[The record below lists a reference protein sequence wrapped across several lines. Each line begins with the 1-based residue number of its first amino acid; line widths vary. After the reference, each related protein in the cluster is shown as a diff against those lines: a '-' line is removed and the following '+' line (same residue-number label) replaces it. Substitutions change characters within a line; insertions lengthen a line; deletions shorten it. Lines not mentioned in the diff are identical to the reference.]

1 MTITSKAWRNWAGDE
16 GCTPARIGAPGS
28 VTELAE
34 AVAEATAAGQT
45 VRVVGAGH
53 SFGDLVCT
61 DGLLL
66 DIAALRGIRD
76 VDYRAGLIT
85 VGAGTRLADLNTQ
98 LADLGLAL
106 PNLGDIDRQS
116 VAGAVST
123 GTHGTGAKLGNLA
136 VGIVA
141 ADLVLADGSLRTL
154 TEDDPEM
161 LRAARVSLGALGVI
175 TSYRLRVV
183 PAFRLH
189 AQQRPMPMAEIL
201 DRLDELVDGNDH
213 FEFFQFPHADSALVK
228 MNNRTDR
235 PARPPSDRAKRLGAF
250 IENGL
255 LDAACRVGRRFPA
268 QIPRINRAV
277 DHLMTS
283 ADAVDASY
291 AVFASPRT
299 VRFTESEWAV
309 PREAC
314 RQVLADI
321 HRAIDRHRIAVNFPI
336 EVRFVAGDTESYLS
350 PAYGRDTA
358 YLAVHM
364 FNGMPWR
371 PYFQAVQDIAV
382 AHGGRPHWGKR
393 HLLDADQLAGRY
405 PEWDRFQ
412 AVRSALDPTGTFSND
427 HIRHVLGSVTA
438 PC

>member
-1 MTITSKAWRNWAGDE
+1 MTITSTSWRNWAGDE
-16 GCTPARIGAPGS
+16 GCTPARIFAPQS

-34 AVAEATAAGQT
+34 AVAKASADGQT

-66 DIAALRGIRD
+66 NIDALRGVRD
-76 VDYRAGLIT
+76 VDYDAGLIT
-85 VGAGTRLADLNTQ
+85 VGAGTRLADLNAE
-98 LADLGLAL
+98 LARLGLAL

-123 GTHGTGAKLGNLA
+123 GTHGTGARLGNLA
-136 VGIVA
+136 VGIVGA
-141 ADLVLADGSLRTL
+141 EMVLADGSILAL
-154 TEDDPEM
+154 TDDDPET

-189 AQQRPMPMAEIL
+189 AQQRSMPMAEVL
-201 DRLDELVDGNDH
+201 GRLDELVDDNDH

-228 MNNRTDR
+228 MNNRTDL
-235 PARPPSDRAKRLGAF
+235 PARPRSDRAKRLGSF
-250 IENGL
+250 VENGL
-255 LDAACRVGRRFPA
+255 LDAVCRVGRRFPA
-268 QIPRINRAV
+268 QIPRINRGV
-277 DHLMTS
+277 DRLMTAS
-283 ADAVDASY
+283 DAVDASY
-291 AVFASPRT
+291 EVFASPRT

-314 RQVLADI
+314 AQVLTDI
-321 HRAIDRHRIAVNFPI
+321 HRAIDKHRIEVNFPI
-336 EVRFVAGDTESYLS
+336 EVRFVAGDTASYLS
-350 PAYGRDTA
+350 PACGRDTA

-364 FNGMPWR
+364 YRGMAWR

-393 HLLDADQLAGRY
+393 HLLDAERLADLY
-405 PEWDRFQ
+405 PEWGRFQ
-412 AVRSALDPTGTFSND
+412 AVRSRVDPTGTFTND
-427 HIRHVLGSVTA
+427 HIRRVLGSVGA
-438 PC
+438 